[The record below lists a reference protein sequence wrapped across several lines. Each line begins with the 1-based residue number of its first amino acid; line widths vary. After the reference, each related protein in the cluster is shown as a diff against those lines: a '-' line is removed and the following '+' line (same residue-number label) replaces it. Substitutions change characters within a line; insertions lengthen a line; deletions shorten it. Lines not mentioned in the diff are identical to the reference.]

1 MTPAGDATSGDAPAL
16 CLSIL
21 FLSTLV
27 VGCDRPSR
35 TQGLAIHTSAGI
47 WVRVQVSQVCKVDQN
62 CSVTAWQMSLSDS
75 EEVRRASRLLSAFV
89 SSQIQALQLDPVPQ
103 YISP

>member
-1 MTPAGDATSGDAPAL
+1 MPAGVATSGDAPAL

-27 VGCDRPSR
+27 VDCDRRSC
-35 TQGLAIHTSAGI
+35 TQDLAIHTSAGI
-47 WVRVQVSQVCKVDQN
+47 WVRVQVSQACKVDKN
-62 CSVTAWQMSLSDS
+62 CSVAAWQMSLSDS

-103 YISP
+103 YTP